1 MALLNPTTVAVA
13 HQTENDGK
21 EQIVRPMAK
30 FPPSAWGHYFVD
42 LVQDEEKLDQWAKR
56 AEVLKGEVKEMLKLA
71 EGSPDEIHLLDAVY
85 RLGLDY
91 QFEKEIDEALSR
103 IHNVDHVDAGDD
115 LYTVATRF
123 RVLREGG
130 YKAST
135 DVFNKFLDEQGK
147 FKQSLASDVKGLL
160 SLHEAAFLNVEG
172 EDILDVAI
180 GFASEHLRKSALP
193 TTMEPSLA
201 KQVARAVKI
210 PTHRRLPRL
219 NARYFISLYEELNNA
234 TDPVL
239 LEYAKLDYNLVQSV
253 HQREIRD
260 ISKWWK
266 DQELAEKCFYARN
279 RVVECYFWIMS
290 VTFDPR
296 YSRSRVFATKI
307 LGLISLID
315 DTYDAYGVYEELKL
329 FTDAVE
335 RWDVKAEETL
345 PEYMRPLFRELI
357 VYTQEFHDEIAPDG
371 LSYQIDYMIEAMK
384 DLCKAFFVETEWYVK
399 QYQPGTEEHMNV
411 SFTSCGYRTIFLLS
425 MVGMGE
431 VNSDI
436 FEWLKTQPRITM
448 AAAEICRF
456 IDDIVTGKFEQQR
469 GHVEST
475 VECFMRERGLT
486 EKEVVD
492 LFRQYYAVAW
502 KDINQGCMK
511 PTPYPTKLI
520 TRPVNL
526 ARVMEV
532 LYEDNK
538 DGYTF
543 SHGRTKAMISSLVVD
558 PIPL

>member
-1 MALLNPTTVAVA
+1 MALVTPTPVTSTVPQA
-13 HQTENDGK
+13 ENEK
-21 EQIVRPMAK
+21 SQIVRPVAQ

-42 LVQDEEKLDQWAKR
+42 LVQDEENLDQWAKR
-56 AEVLKGEVKEMLKLA
+56 AEVLKEEVKEILKHA
-71 EGSPDEIHLLDAVY
+71 QGTPDEIYLLDAVY
-85 RLGLDY
+85 RLGLNY
-91 QFEKEIDEALSR
+91 QFEKEIDDALQR
-103 IHNVDHVDAGDD
+103 IHSTSSDDVDADD
-115 LYTVATRF
+115 LYSVATRF

-130 YKAST
+130 YKASA
-135 DVFNKFLDEQGK
+135 DVFRKFLDEQGK
-147 FKQSLASDVKGLL
+147 FKQSLTTDVKGLL
-160 SLHEAAFLNVEG
+160 SLHEAAFLSVQG
-172 EDILDVAI
+172 EDILDEAVA
-180 GFASEHLRKSALP
+180 FTSEQLKSALSN
-193 TTMEPSLA
+193 MDPSLA
-201 KQVARAVKI
+201 KQVARAIKI

-219 NARYFISLYEELNNA
+219 NARYFISVYEEINTCN
-234 TDPVL
+234 PVL
-239 LEYAKLDYNLVQSV
+239 LEYAKLDYNLVQAV
-253 HQREIRD
+253 HQREIKA

-296 YSRSRVFATKI
+296 YSRSRVFASKI

-315 DTYDAYGVYEELKL
+315 DTYDAYGVFEELKQ

-335 RWDVKAEETL
+335 RWDVEAAETL
-345 PEYMRPLFRELI
+345 PEYMRPLFLELI
-357 VYTQEFHDEIAPDG
+357 TYTKEFHDEIAPEG

-384 DLCKAFFVETEWYVK
+384 DLCKAFFVETEWYVN
-399 QYQPGTEEHMNV
+399 QYQPGTEEHMRV

-431 VNSDI
+431 ISSDI
-436 FEWLKTQPRITM
+436 FEWLKTQPRVTM

-475 VECFMRERGLT
+475 VECFMRERGLS
-486 EKEVVD
+486 EQEVVD

-502 KDINQGCMK
+502 KDINEGCFK
-511 PTPYPTKLI
+511 PTPYAAKLI

-543 SHGRTKAMISSLVVD
+543 SHGRTKAMIASLVVD
-558 PIPL
+558 PVPL